1 MGNVVRRHRKGRLGG
16 NLIAQSQEVV
26 GGYYFDLRFDRA
38 DPASVLAALL
48 EEGLERTLLAVRAT
62 LDDVLT
68 LLRAIAL
75 TSFLFR
81 VRRREQRKQTEGN
94 ARWQTLQTSGRRVG
108 NTLQTHYTAKV

>member
-1 MGNVVRRHRKGRLGG
+1 MGNAVCRHEKGRPGG

-38 DPASVLAALL
+38 DPASVLADLL

-75 TSFLFR
+75 TSFLLGWMAKLER
-81 VRRREQRKQTEGN
+81 TTDGEQGAVRGIPLT
-94 ARWQTLQTSGRRVG
+94 
-108 NTLQTHYTAKV
+108 TAL